1 MNASIILADAFALTR
16 AYGEKRKSLLDLVVA
31 VGQYKPLAAAYL
43 AICIQDLLAGHEA
56 KRFRMEL
63 AAQCAQKK

>member
-1 MNASIILADAFALTR
+1 MNASIILADAFTLTR
-16 AYGEKRKSLLDLVVA
+16 AYGEKRKSLLDLVVV
-31 VGQYKPLAAAYL
+31 VGQYKSQQAAYL
-43 AICIQDLLAGHEA
+43 AICIQDLLADHEA